1 MAMEESKIK
10 QSSQIESIK
19 TQLLDAKR
27 DLDRA

>member
-1 MAMEESKIK
+1 MEESKIE
-10 QSSQIESIK
+10 QLTQIESIK